1 MTEFLPS
8 NITNQIIASQLHE
21 GAVTFANGQQANNHL
36 DLGYD
41 ETAPQL
47 RPLVVDAL
55 SRLLFVKNIDVDF
68 IIPVPSGAEG
78 WADAYVSRLP
88 TAPDVIRLRK
98 LQKRQFELFS
108 NLDSSNYAGK
118 HGIVVDD
125 ATSDGGTSE
134 AAANYMTE
142 QGFTIEA
149 VVSLFVR
156 SKQLAPSNYRRLWL
170 AHRTIPTQLDWN
182 IFRQT
187 GTLKKLSV

>member
-1 MTEFLPS
+1 MSEFLPS
-8 NITNQIIASQLHE
+8 DITNQIIVSQLHE

-47 RPLVVDAL
+47 RSHIIDAF

-78 WADAYVSRLP
+78 WVEAYVSRLP

-98 LQKRQFELFS
+98 IQKRQFELCS
-108 NLDSSNYAGK
+108 DLDSSDYTGK

-134 AAANYMTE
+134 AAADYATK
-142 QGFTIEA
+142 QGFTITA
-149 VVSLFVR
+149 VVSFIVR
-156 SKQLAPSNYRRLWL
+156 GQQLAPSKYSRLWL
-170 AHRTIPTQLDWN
+170 AHQPIPAMLDWN
-182 IFRQT
+182 IFRQQ
-187 GTLKKLSV
+187 GTIQQLSV